1 MIFPEILAEMRR
13 PRDFI
18 KGMAMAQSLI
28 FVCYLMCE
36 SSCERLKRP
45 KTDISTR
52 IRRCFCLHL
61 PGTIHA
67 SLGIPG

>member
-18 KGMAMAQSLI
+18 KGMAMAQGLI
-28 FVCYLMCE
+28 FVCYLMCK
-36 SSCERLKRP
+36 SSCERSKRS
-45 KTDISTR
+45 KTDDSPPT
-52 IRRCFCLHL
+52 RRCLRLLL